1 MRWTGRIA
9 TSLQWADLCWERFSV
24 SQLPYRRAVGDRWF
38 RSSAAGLSLVLL
50 FAMTASLNAQFRA
63 TQWTT
68 DTGLPQNSVRG
79 IVQAPD
85 GYLWVATLN
94 GVAKFDGIR
103 FHVFDKSNSPGI
115 SSSRFV
121 SMVSGAGSDLWFN
134 SEDDNVVRYHD
145 GRFAT
150 MGDSEG
156 IRPRSVG
163 AISTDHH
170 GGVWVES
177 DNHIFHWIAAKGRF
191 EREDFS
197 SDDLKFV
204 PLRWVGTGFW
214 AVRGS
219 DLVTFARGRLQSV
232 PIPKTLRGD
241 QIQVAAVGADGVVWV
256 GTGDGRLGRYQ
267 DGQLKFESG
276 SVLTDFQG
284 AGKQNWKVEIS
295 PTFQRTLNYPSGGVD
310 HGIRYNFIIHD
321 NEGNLW
327 VGSDS
332 EGLFRIEKQ
341 SIRTIST
348 AQGLASDNVYP
359 VLHSRTGD
367 MWIGSWPAG
376 LSRIHDGKVITA
388 LTKKQGV
395 PGLVTALAEDNTGD
409 LWIGT
414 HAGVRVLSH
423 GALVVPPGLANV
435 QLPTVMAIHQRP
447 DGSRFLGTPDGVYV
461 LDGSNSH
468 WLTSKDGLVTNDVR
482 VIIDDHRGDIWIG
495 GYGGLTRL
503 HNGQFTRWTEADG
516 LPSNNIRSIMEDRSG
531 DIWVGTYDGGIGWL
545 RNGKWVVFNKN
556 NGLHDN
562 GAFQILEDDQ
572 EHFWISSNSGIYR
585 VSRAELQ
592 AVADGR
598 ESRVISVAFGLADGM
613 SSAECNGGVWPAGA
627 RDDRGLLWFPTQK
640 GVAVVDPTSVVA
652 VKTPPRVE
660 IESASIEDKPQP
672 EVDHVVLRP
681 RQTDL
686 EIEYTALSYT
696 RPEQISFRFKLDGLD
711 KGWQEVGPRRTA
723 YYSHLPP
730 GDYVFRVAA
739 RNGDSVVSVH
749 DSTMLITVVP
759 PFYRRWWFA
768 ALILL
773 VVLTILWALLHY
785 RIGQLKKEKA
795 AQQAFSRELIASQES
810 ERRRIAA
817 ELHDSLGQRLII
829 INNLALFL
837 LRPKAKAG
845 NEEERLQTIEEIK
858 SEATQAI
865 EETRAISYALR
876 PFQLDRLGLKRAIQA
891 LAKTVTR
898 ASQIEIATDVDDID
912 DAFDEDLRINF
923 YRIVQE
929 GLNNVVKHS
938 GATHAN
944 VVVKRMK
951 SAVVLTVSD
960 NGRGLPSEPRSA
972 SAGPSGFGLT
982 GMRERAMLLNGTM
995 QIKSEPGVGT
1005 FLTMEFPVGVREPSW
1020 AT

>member
-1 MRWTGRIA
+1 MFELPHGRA
-9 TSLQWADLCWERFSV
+9 VEDGRLRFSA
-24 SQLPYRRAVGDRWF
+24 L
-38 RSSAAGLSLVLL
+38 GLGMLL
-50 FAMTASLNAQFRA
+50 MLITSASLNAQFRA

-79 IVQAPD
+79 IVQEPD

-115 SSSRFV
+115 SSSRFI
-121 SMVSGAGSDLWFN
+121 SMVSGVGSDLWFN
-134 SEDDNVVRYHD
+134 SEDDNVVHYHE
-145 GRFAT
+145 GHFT
-150 MGDSEG
+150 TIGDREG

-163 AISTDHH
+163 AICTDHR

-177 DNHIFHWIAAKGRF
+177 GNHVFHWIASRQRF
-191 EREDFS
+191 EREAFS
-197 SDDLKFV
+197 TDDLKFV

-219 DLVTFARGRLQSV
+219 DLLTFSRGRLQSL
-232 PIPKTLRGD
+232 PIPKTLRSD
-241 QIQVAAVGADGVVWV
+241 QVQVAAVGGDGVVWV
-256 GTGDGRLGRYQ
+256 GTGDSRLGRYL
-267 DGQLKFESG
+267 DGQLKFQSG
-276 SVLTDFQG
+276 PVLTDFQSL
-284 AGKQNWKVEIS
+284 GKQNWKVEIS
-295 PTFQRTLNYPSGGVD
+295 STFQRTLNYPSGGID

-359 VLHSRTGD
+359 VLRSRTGD

-376 LSRIHDGKVITA
+376 LSRIHDGKVVTA
-388 LTKKQGV
+388 LTKQDGV
-395 PGLVTALAEDNTGD
+395 PGLVTALAEDNSGD

-414 HAGVRVLSH
+414 HSGVRVLSH
-423 GALVVPPGLANV
+423 GRLLVPASLAKV
-435 QLPTVMAIHQRP
+435 QLPTVMVIHQRP
-447 DGSRFLGTPDGVYV
+447 DGSMFFGTPDGTYV
-461 LDGSNSH
+461 LDGLRSH
-468 WLTSKDGLVTNDVR
+468 WLTGKDGLATDDAR
-482 VIIDDHRGDIWIG
+482 VIVEDHRGDTWIG

-516 LPSNNIRSIMEDRSG
+516 LPSNNVRSIMEDSSG
-531 DIWVGTYDGGIGWL
+531 EIWVGTYDGGIGWL

-562 GAFQILEDDQ
+562 GAFQLLEDNRN
-572 EHFWISSNSGIYR
+572 HFWISSNSGIYR
-585 VSRAELQ
+585 VTRSELQ
-592 AVADGR
+592 DVADGR
-598 ESRVISVAFGLADGM
+598 QSRVTSVAFGLTDGM
-613 SSAECNGGVWPAGA
+613 LSAECNGGVSPAGA
-627 RDDRGLLWFPTQK
+627 KDDHGLLWFPTQK
-640 GVAVVDPTSVVA
+640 GVAVVDPASVIAVA
-652 VKTPPRVE
+652 KPPRVE
-660 IESASIEDKPQP
+660 IESASIENKPQS
-672 EVDHVVLRP
+672 EADHIVLHP

-696 RPEQISFRFKLDGLD
+696 RPEQISFRYKLDGLD
-711 KGWQEVGPRRTA
+711 KTWQEVGPRRTA

-739 RNGDSVVSVH
+739 RNGDGVGSVQ
-749 DSTMLITVVP
+749 DSTLLITVIP

-773 VVLTILWALLHY
+773 AMLSIIWALLHY

-795 AQQAFSRELIASQES
+795 AQQAFSRELIASQEG

-845 NEEERLQTIEEIK
+845 SEEERLQTIEEIK
-858 SEATQAI
+858 SEATQAM

-876 PFQLDRLGLKRAIQA
+876 PFQLDRLGLTKAIQG
-891 LAKTVTR
+891 LTKTVAR
-898 ASQIEIATDVDDID
+898 ASQIDIAAEVDDID
-912 DAFDEDLRINF
+912 DAFDEELRINF

-929 GLNNVVKHS
+929 ALNNVVKHS
-938 GATHAN
+938 GAARGG

-951 SAVVLTVSD
+951 SSVVLTVAD
-960 NGRGLPSEPRSA
+960 NGKGLPSEPGSV
-972 SAGPSGFGLT
+972 SAGPGGFGLA

-1005 FLTMEFPVGVREPSW
+1005 FLTIEFPVGVREPSW